1 MTKTATIREIA
12 TRVLEGVR
20 SEGILIIGFFF
31 LLAVFFCQTSISA
44 EGQIVIYLE
53 LAGKP
58 PPALHLIIDSVTLG
72 SGASGISLPM
82 LDADLGSDYFSSGK
96 VMLSEQYISE
106 GFYDTLY
113 FAFKNDFISGAE
125 KALIDS
131 GPDTFAVPLNLV
143 LKADAVEPLFI
154 RLIIINGSSKDSLV
168 SLRAERYYPDIPPS
182 GSLIFVANEES
193 NNLTVINR
201 FTLEV
206 IDILGAGTAPRG
218 LAYSPESRQ
227 LFIANSGD
235 NTVSVVD
242 VDSRDVLRLIQLY
255 PGDHP
260 SRLALSSDERY
271 LYILNYG
278 TDCLSV
284 YDIASFRELDRQI
297 LGEGVTAL
305 TVSAV
310 SGKVYVSNSL
320 SDNIIVY
327 DPSNPSA
334 RESYAISG
342 SPGEIVLSENG
353 GSLFC
358 GLGDQRSLTTLDLN
372 MAGINVIS
380 GLCSSVTGVEY
391 DRSLN
396 LLYAGLDRCG
406 EIAVIRPGLDLIL
419 DNVVLMAQPGLITL
433 DQNRNMLLA
442 VLPKDN
448 KLAVINTTRR
458 GISGYLNVGR
468 KPYMAL
474 AQE

>member
-1 MTKTATIREIA
+1 M
-12 TRVLEGVR
+12 
-20 SEGILIIGFFF
+20 
-31 LLAVFFCQTSISA
+31 
-44 EGQIVIYLE
+44 
-53 LAGKP
+53 
-58 PPALHLIIDSVTLG
+58 
-72 SGASGISLPM
+72 
-82 LDADLGSDYFSSGK
+82 
-96 VMLSEQYISE
+96 
-106 GFYDTLY
+106 
-113 FAFKNDFISGAE
+113 
-125 KALIDS
+125 
-131 GPDTFAVPLNLV
+131 
-143 LKADAVEPLFI
+143 
-154 RLIIINGSSKDSLV
+154 
-168 SLRAERYYPDIPPS
+168 
-182 GSLIFVANEES
+182 
-193 NNLTVINR
+193 
-201 FTLEV
+201 
-206 IDILGAGTAPRG
+206 
-218 LAYSPESRQ
+218 AYSSESRQ